1 MKPII
6 REAFNITKDLGSVT
20 FVGAVAVILQT
31 NEFRQ
36 SQDIDFVIANEI
48 SNEELI
54 EKQYRIRQENGKEKK
69 YTPRGYKID
78 MYSLR
83 DLNDIPLQTII
94 DNAQAIPIDK
104 KGSTVNAMSL
114 ETLIVSK
121 FRANRAQDNE
131 DLDRIAKTRYGDIQ
145 EDKLKELT
153 KNDTELKDIQST
165 LKFFTD
171 N

>member
-94 DNAQAIPIDK
+94 DNAQAIPIDN
-104 KGSTVNAMSL
+104 KGGTVNAMSL

>member
-6 REAFNITKDLGSVT
+6 REALNITNDLGPVT

-31 NEFRQ
+31 KELRQ

-48 SNEELI
+48 SNDKLLN
-54 EKQYRIRQENGKEKK
+54 KQYKIVQENGKEKK

-78 MYSLR
+78 MYSSR

-104 KGSTVNAMSL
+104 KGSTVSAMSL

-121 FRANRAQDNE
+121 FRANREQDNE
-131 DLDRIAKTRYGDIQ
+131 DLNRIAKTRYKDIQ
-145 EDKLKELT
+145 VDKLMELT
-153 KNDTELKDIQST
+153 KSETELKEIQNA
-165 LKFFTD
+165 LKFYAE

>member
-6 REAFNITKDLGSVT
+6 REAFNITNDLGSVT

-36 SQDIDFVIANEI
+36 SQDIDFVIANEV
-48 SNEELI
+48 SNEELL
-54 EKQYRIRQENGKEKK
+54 EKQYRIIQENGKERK

-104 KGSTVNAMSL
+104 KGGTVNVMSL

-131 DLDRIAKTRYGDIQ
+131 DLERIAKTRYKDIQ
-145 EDKLKELT
+145 EDKLKKLI
-153 KNDTELKDIQST
+153 KNDTELKDIQNT
-165 LKFFTD
+165 LKFFAEK
-171 N
+171 